1 MFNCMDVSLQNQ
13 NQQLCDFYTNKTAQ
27 YFNFVDSSLHGN
39 WNSFKWGGA
48 LQGLLCSFV
57 ACTRQLRNPLTIFFP
72 RISVAVGQ
80 KQSTSLGNLWLY
92 SFCILLEIKCSCN
105 FQKVNAG
112 TDLGQRIVY
121 FLSLH
126 FSSLISWRV
135 LLKIKT
141 ELITLAVFIF
151 TVSLL
156 RFNEILLT
164 LLLLQKDSSSQISFC
179 WICRLF
185 P

>member
-1 MFNCMDVSLQNQ
+1 MYLCRIRTSNCVIFTPIKQHNILILLIHLYMGIGTHSNGEG
-13 NQQLCDFYTNKTAQ
+13 LCRDF
-27 YFNFVDSSLHGN
+27 FVVLWHVQDS
-39 WNSFKWGGA
+39 
-48 LQGLLCSFV
+48 CV
-57 ACTRQLRNPLTIFFP
+57 IPLTIFFP

-179 WICRLF
+179 WICCLF